1 MKIVIT
7 GANSSVGI
15 NLLDHLGRDPA
26 VESIIAGVRSEKAF
40 NSLPSDAKIVPT
52 VIAYDDAAGLE
63 QAASGANVVIH
74 LAGILIEN
82 KHSNY
87 ATANVAATA
96 AVLAAAKANNAQH
109 FIFISVIGARPDSKN
124 AYYRSKGAAEKL
136 AEESGLNVS
145 ILRTPLLL
153 GPSTAG
159 AWSLL
164 GAAKQDE
171 AKVLGG
177 GHYVMHPLDIDDLSL
192 AISNLCKR
200 EVSGS
205 TTYELAGPEPIAYCD
220 LIRRFATEL
229 GKEIKI
235 GSVPIWLAKIGAAVT
250 SIVKGG
256 GISPTVIDVITTDEK
271 TSHNADSELGVTLTP
286 LQDTISKILRA
297 NS

>member
-15 NLLDHLGRDPA
+15 NLLNHLVTDPA
-26 VESIIAGVRSEKAF
+26 ITDIVAGVRAEKAF
-40 NSLPSDAKIVPT
+40 NDLPPHNQIAPT
-52 VIAYDDAAGLE
+52 VIDYGNAETLQ
-63 QAASGANVVIH
+63 QAMTGANVVIH

-96 AVLAAAKANNAQH
+96 AVIEAAKVCGVSH
-109 FIFISVIGARPDSKN
+109 FIFISVIGASASSGN

-136 AEESGLNVS
+136 ASDSGLNVS
-145 ILRTPLLL
+145 IVRTPLLL
-153 GPSTAG
+153 GPNTAG
-159 AWSLL
+159 AASLL

-177 GHYVMHPLDIDDLSL
+177 GHYKMHPLDIDDLSRAL
-192 AISNLCKR
+192 LNLCQR

-205 TTYELAGPEPIAYCD
+205 STYELAGPEAIEYGD
-220 LIRRFATEL
+220 LIKRFAKAL
-229 GKEIKI
+229 GREVSI
-235 GSVPIWLAKIGAAVT
+235 GSVPIWLAKIGAAVN
-250 SIVKGG
+250 SILKGG
-256 GISPTVIDVITTDEK
+256 GISPTVIDVITTNEESAD
-271 TSHNADSELGVTLTP
+271 NADAALGITLTP
-286 LQDTISKILRA
+286 MDETIHKIIRA